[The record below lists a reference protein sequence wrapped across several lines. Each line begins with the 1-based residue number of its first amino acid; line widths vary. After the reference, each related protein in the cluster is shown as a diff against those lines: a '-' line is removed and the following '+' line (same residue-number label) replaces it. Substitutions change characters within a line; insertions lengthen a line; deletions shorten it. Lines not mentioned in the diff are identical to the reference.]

1 MRKSVV
7 LLSLLLFLTL
17 PAFAWYFDL
26 ALTLG
31 TNVHMFE
38 KDLDPSRMKMAWG
51 ASVGLTDVWE
61 FDVQVDTQLV
71 PTFFGSSSI
80 SLVGQKALL
89 GQRSTG
95 SSTAGVGINTL
106 VGAGVMISPYTSEGT
121 LGISHLLLTL
131 TPLTVGS
138 PVTGKRERLFALT
151 LAYNLSNQKFALLF
165 DLVKYDFYAI
175 GTYRDYR

>member
-1 MRKSVV
+1 MRKIV
-7 LLSLLLFLTL
+7 LLLTVLVWFAL
-17 PAFAWYFDL
+17 PAFAGYYDL

-38 KDLDPSRMKMAWG
+38 KDLDPSRMKLAWG
-51 ASVGLTDVWE
+51 ASLGLTDDWE
-61 FDVQVDTQLV
+61 LDVQVDTQVV
-71 PTFFGSSSI
+71 PEFFGSSSI
-80 SLVGQKALL
+80 SLVAQKALL
-89 GQRSTG
+89 GQRSTN
-95 SSTAGVGINTL
+95 SAIAGVGINTL
-106 VGAGVMISPYTSEGT
+106 LGAGLMVSPYRTDGT

-131 TPLTVGS
+131 TPVTIGS

-165 DLVKYDFYAI
+165 DLVKYDFYAV